1 MVGDSFI
8 GPRKRRDRLSVIA
21 DILGIAREGSLKT
34 HIIYRANLSVAQLN
48 NHLSFLLDA
57 NFLDAVGNPKR
68 TIYKTTKKGL
78 RYIQCYME
86 IRELLKNE
94 KESTKRNKKEDVK
107 NLV

>member
-1 MVGDSFI
+1 LVGDSFI

-78 RYIQCYME
+78 RYLQSYKE
-86 IRELLKNE
+86 IIELMIGKENNTEDPNSSWQLK
-94 KESTKRNKKEDVK
+94 S
-107 NLV
+107 